1 MSDKKA
7 KKASFALSEEH
18 AKKQIEEAKHMINKA
33 KYLLESYLCGET
45 QLKFKDQAVPLIA
58 EHMTNTNTYADMMEK
73 LLFSDNR
80 ITNKKTGKETIVVD
94 SKDFELVMAYL
105 TITAGCENDLESL
118 GISMR
123 TH

>member
-1 MSDKKA
+1 MSDKKD

-18 AKKQIEEAKHMINKA
+18 AKKQIEEANHMIDKA
-33 KYLLESYLCGET
+33 KYLLESYLCGNT
-45 QLKFKDQAVPLIA
+45 QLKYKDQVVPLIA
-58 EHMTNTNTYADMMEK
+58 EHMTNTGTYADLMSN
-73 LLFSDNR
+73 LLYSDNR

-105 TITAGCENDLESL
+105 TITAGCENELETL